1 MDEMLTIGVF
11 SKRCGLTR
19 SALRFYDEAGLL
31 RPVTVDDVTGY
42 RWYAAAQLETAGL
55 IRELREADMPVEA
68 VRVFLDADPAQRR
81 TLLEVHIEMIE
92 TQAAKLRRSVRL
104 VRDRLEADHDAASS
118 CRLSGPQLR
127 SVLDQVLFAVSR
139 DDGRPGLTGVL
150 LEAKEDTLRVVTTDR
165 HRLAIR
171 DLVPDGS
178 ISPGG
183 FRALVPAAPLDG
195 LRTSLGLADRCVLRR
210 RGGSVEVDL
219 DGSVVSLPLIP
230 EAFPDYEKILNGT
243 AGEAHGVID
252 RRALL
257 AALRRGGPAAVT
269 LAFSADDIV
278 MSAEGSVTPVGR
290 GWNGPDLTVKLNST
304 FLEDISHAHVGPDV
318 IVEASGPLN
327 PVTLRSADHGT
338 FTVLLMPIR
347 PDS

>member
-92 TQAAKLRRSVRL
+92 TRAATMRRSVRL
-104 VRDRLEADHDAASS
+104 VRDRLVVDHDATSS

-127 SVLDQVLFAVSR
+127 SALDQVLFAVSR
-139 DDGRPGLTGVL
+139 DDGRPELTGVL

-219 DGSVVSLPLIP
+219 DGSVVSLPVIP

-257 AALRRGGPAAVT
+257 AALWRVGSEAVT
-269 LAFSADDIV
+269 LAFSADDIA
-278 MSAEGSVTPVGR
+278 MSAEGSATPVGL
-290 GWNGPDLTVKLNST
+290 GWNGPDLTVTLNST